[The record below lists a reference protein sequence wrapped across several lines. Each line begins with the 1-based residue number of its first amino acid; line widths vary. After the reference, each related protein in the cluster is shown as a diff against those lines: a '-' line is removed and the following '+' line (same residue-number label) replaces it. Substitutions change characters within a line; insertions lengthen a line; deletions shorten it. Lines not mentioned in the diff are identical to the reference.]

1 MTDVYGT
8 AIGTSYIELYQSD
21 GSGGWSYLTYAY
33 GDTSGDYTFTGLT
46 AGDYR
51 VGFFDY
57 MGEFTAEYYDNA
69 ATLDVATDIPVAG
82 SADVTGIDAQLSRY
96 GHIAG
101 TVRDAGGA
109 GIAGIYV
116 EVYRYRPDWDSYEW
130 VTYVQTGSDGTYDI
144 AGLAAGPYRLQL
156 QRLRQRHLRERV
168 LRQRCRTDARH
179 RRVGGARPDDRRD
192 RRRP

>member
-1 MTDVYGT
+1 M
-8 AIGTSYIELYQSD
+8 APAA
-21 GSGGWSYLTYAY
+21 GGLTYTY

-51 VGFFDY
+51 VGFFDS

-101 TVRDAGGA
+101 TVRDTDGA

-116 EVYRYRPDWDSYEW
+116 EVSRYRPDWGGYGW
-130 VTYVQTGSDGTYDI
+130 VTYAQTGGDGTYDI
-144 AGLAAGPYRLQL
+144 AGLAAGPYRLTSAI
-156 QRLRQRHLRERV
+156 V
-168 LRQRCRTDARH
+168 TTAST
-179 RRVGGARPDDRRD
+179 
-192 RRRP
+192 